1 MKMPRFLGLDW
12 YAIAA
17 NRKEIPITEGIF
29 TNLVYHQVNVK
40 LEKTDYQSQDIK
52 TFINPSVIPF
62 NPSSQIVPPPI
73 PPRKS
78 AIPRFPQS
86 HVATSQ
92 SQFAQTQVTQ
102 GQVALTR
109 FPQRFDGISQVPSF
123 EADTFQVPQTHFT
136 QSKVSLQA
144 PTPVSHLRIAG
155 PQFPTSHFAVS
166 QVQKPQ
172 FAAPQVTLHQVPAT
186 RTPVHQVVPSQIVP
200 QQEDPFGNVSFK
212 DAQLKCKLFEHIPR
226 ICGPN
231 LKFIKSTSD
240 LNEVKSVE
248 NVNTILVIPKSEP
261 NFEFNNFEYQKNNE
275 VWTNKVDQKP
285 NIQFNYS
292 HQNKD
297 IKPNFL
303 TFASPKQDIKPKV
316 ESQYFKTV
324 ENPKPLSYFNKQN
337 NSDKTSRQAQFQR
350 KQVSST
356 KSFKFKKNASNSKEI
371 QKAAKNANRNLYLE
385 TPKSFSDPSFDF
397 NKFRVQRMNE
407 VWTKKLDAEE

>member
-1 MKMPRFLGLDW
+1 MPRFLGLDW

-17 NRKEIPITEGIF
+17 SRKEIPITEGIF
-29 TNLVYHQVNVK
+29 TDLVFHQVNIK
-40 LEKTDYQSQDIK
+40 LEKTDDQSQDIK
-52 TFINPSVIPF
+52 TFINSNVIPF
-62 NPSSQIVPPPI
+62 NLSSQIIPPPI
-73 PPRKS
+73 PPRKT

-86 HVATSQ
+86 QVAAFQ
-92 SQFAQTQVTQ
+92 PQFAQTQVTQ

-109 FPQRFDGISQVPSF
+109 FPQRFMGVSQFPSF
-123 EADTFQVPQTHFT
+123 EAGTSQVPQTHFA
-136 QSKVSLQA
+136 QPKVPYQA
-144 PTPVSHLRIAG
+144 PTPVSHLHIAG

-231 LKFIKSTSD
+231 LKFSKSTSD

-297 IKPNFL
+297 IKPNFH

-324 ENPKPLSYFNKQN
+324 ENPKPLSYFNKQK
-337 NSDKTSRQAQFQR
+337 NSDKTSRQELFQR
-350 KQVSST
+350 KKVSST
-356 KSFKFKKNASNSKEI
+356 KSFKFKKNSSNSKEI
-371 QKAAKNANRNLYLE
+371 QKAAKNANKNLYVE
-385 TPKSFSDPSFDF
+385 TPKSFSDPGFDF

>member
-1 MKMPRFLGLDW
+1 MPRFLGLDW

-29 TNLVYHQVNVK
+29 TDLVYHQVK

-52 TFINPSVIPF
+52 TFINPNVIPF

-109 FPQRFDGISQVPSF
+109 FRQRFDGISQVPSF

-155 PQFPTSHFAVS
+155 PHFPTSHFAVS
-166 QVQKPQ
+166 QIQKPK
-172 FAAPQVTLHQVPAT
+172 FAAPQVTLHHVPAIQ
-186 RTPVHQVVPSQIVP
+186 TPVRQAVPSQIV
-200 QQEDPFGNVSFK
+200 
-212 DAQLKCKLFEHIPR
+212 
-226 ICGPN
+226 
-231 LKFIKSTSD
+231 
-240 LNEVKSVE
+240 
-248 NVNTILVIPKSEP
+248 PKSEP
-261 NFEFNNFEYQKNNE
+261 NFELNYFEDQKNNE

-337 NSDKTSRQAQFQR
+337 NSDKTSRQVQFQC